1 MPSATSSKL
10 FRKGLGLLLIVLCVL
25 ISLVLPTTDNGAGLT
40 IAIGLTT
47 VGVIL
52 LFLG

>member
-1 MPSATSSKL
+1 MASTSSAKWM
-10 FRKGLGLLLIVLCVL
+10 RKGLGVVLIILCVL

-47 VGVIL
+47 VGLIL
-52 LFLG
+52 IFFG